1 MIYTQEEKKK
11 MDNTL
16 QAFAEYTA
24 ASTEFDIAYSEKS
37 GYVRLII
44 DEGADAVFFLL
55 NGFEDL
61 VDMFCMEI
69 VSDEVKQKYD
79 ENPFLK
85 NQDVDY
91 DTIRLRLQN
100 YIDKMEEAYQQQ
112 AMSVVNAYVLKCA
125 MSPYL
130 P

>member
-1 MIYTQEEKKK
+1 MVYTQEEKKK
-11 MDNTL
+11 MDNAL

-24 ASTEFDIAYSEKS
+24 ASTEFDIAYSDKS

-91 DTIRLRLQN
+91 DAIRLRLQT

-112 AMSVVNAYVLKCA
+112 AMRVVNAYVLKCA

>member
-11 MDNTL
+11 MDNAL

-55 NGFEDL
+55 SGFEDL

-91 DTIRLRLQN
+91 DAIRLRLQN
-100 YIDKMEEAYQQQ
+100 YIDKMEDVYQQQ
-112 AMSVVNAYVLKCA
+112 AMNVVNAHVLKCA